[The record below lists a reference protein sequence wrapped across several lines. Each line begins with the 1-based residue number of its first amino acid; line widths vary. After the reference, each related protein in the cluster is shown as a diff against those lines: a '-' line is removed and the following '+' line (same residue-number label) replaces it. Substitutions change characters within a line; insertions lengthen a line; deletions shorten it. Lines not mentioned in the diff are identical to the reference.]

1 MSYRRRG
8 ALVSAAAVLSLT
20 ATGPVA
26 LAAQDAAVPAPAVP
40 AAPST
45 PADYGT
51 LTTADGLLDPIGGL
65 LGGLLGPL
73 TGTLNGLLGSS
84 QLTSLNG
91 VTGLLGGG
99 GTPSATNLAPVTG
112 WLSSLAAVPGLDTT
126 VKGTI
131 NQVLGLLNTSTPN
144 SALSVPSLTSLTSLL
159 GVLGGTSGLNSG
171 GLSALTGLVSAL
183 TGALGSITSAGGT
196 GGTPSALPIIGSLP
210 IGDGLLAPLQSV
222 IGVLSGGSTATG
234 SLLQPVTALLRQ
246 VAALPGMD
254 TILGPTLE
262 NLADQVDSQSGAL
275 TTGLLGTLL
284 STLQSLA
291 ATAGVPAPVADL
303 INTITGL
310 LGGSSTGNTTPVPNP
325 GGGGGTTPAPKP
337 GTNPGTSTRA
347 ATKVGG
353 VRISGVTLDR
363 RLGTVR
369 VALQCPATGPAC
381 LTLLTAYRGNL
392 LEVTSP
398 LVYVAR
404 GTTVKKTLRFKSAT
418 HRLIGRKTTTFKIG
432 ALLPTGKATTRNVT
446 AKLPKKKVVKKAVK
460 KSSKKTAAKRSSR

>member
-26 LAAQDAAVPAPAVP
+26 LAAQDAAVPVPAAP

-65 LGGLLGPL
+65 LGGLLGSL
-73 TGTLNGLLGSS
+73 SGTLNGLLGSS
-84 QLTSLNG
+84 QLTSLNS
-91 VTGLLGGG
+91 VTSLLGSG

-112 WLSSLAAVPGLDTT
+112 WLTSLAAVPGLDTT

-131 NQVLGLLNTSTPN
+131 NQVLGLLSTSTPN

-159 GVLGGTSGLNSG
+159 GVLGGTSGLNTD

-183 TGALGSITSAGGT
+183 TGALGTLTSGG
-196 GGTPSALPIIGSLP
+196 GGTPSALPIAGALP
-210 IGDGLLAPLQSV
+210 IGDGLLGPLQSL
-222 IGVLSGGSTATG
+222 IGVLGGGSTATG

-254 TILGPTLE
+254 TILGPTLV

-291 ATAGVPAPVADL
+291 ATPGVPSTVTDL

-310 LGGSSTGNTTPVPNP
+310 LGGSSTGGTTPVTKP
-325 GGGGGTTPAPKP
+325 GTGGTTPGTTPRTTTP
-337 GTNPGTSTRA
+337 GGTTRA
-347 ATKVGG
+347 ATKVGS
-353 VRISGVTLDR
+353 VRISGVTLNR

-381 LTLLTAYRGNL
+381 LTLLTAYRANV

-404 GTTVKKTLRFKSAT
+404 GATVKKTLRFKSAT
-418 HRLIGRKTTTFKIG
+418 HRLIGRKTTKFKIG
-432 ALLPTGKATTRNVT
+432 ALLPTGKATTRSVT
-446 AKLPKKKVVKKAVK
+446 AKLPKKQAVKKAVK
-460 KSSKKTAAKRSSR
+460 KTSKAKRSSR